1 MARTLSKNQEWPVED
16 MESDDMD
23 LDSSAEEEQ
32 LSDDASS
39 AAGLADSPEELEE
52 LLELYT
58 ARVLTQLKSSIAK
71 ASSLLQLQLQAS
83 DLLAPSPSLQIILE
97 HLKSLSPLE
106 SPEAPPATKEL
117 ETKSSSA
124 MFGLEASSKPQ
135 LKPKLSQSSMSP
147 FSLCASKMPKAQLPP
162 LPPKSPMF
170 QISSSSSA
178 TPPPLQ
184 DSTAKTE
191 VEEPLSTTGTTST
204 PVGKMTSRSLKRKR
218 SP

>member
-106 SPEAPPATKEL
+106 SPEAPPV
-117 ETKSSSA
+117 S
-124 MFGLEASSKPQ
+124 
-135 LKPKLSQSSMSP
+135 
-147 FSLCASKMPKAQLPP
+147 
-162 LPPKSPMF
+162 
-170 QISSSSSA
+170 
-178 TPPPLQ
+178 
-184 DSTAKTE
+184 
-191 VEEPLSTTGTTST
+191 
-204 PVGKMTSRSLKRKR
+204 
-218 SP
+218 